1 MTEQSNKQPA
11 HGQPA
16 HGQAA
21 NRRQANPGSDGC
33 SYYSKGLCKSCTLLH
48 LPYATQVAQKQSKLE
63 ALLGELGS
71 IALLPMVS
79 STKDY
84 GSRNKAKLAVGGTTA
99 APQLGFPNRE
109 GVITP
114 VLDCP
119 LHLPMLNELAA
130 ICLREISAQ
139 GISPYDVR
147 RRSGE
152 LKYLLLRGSEST
164 GELMLR
170 VVLRSELQAERA
182 RDLCASLQKQI
193 PELKVTSLNFQPH
206 PKAIVEG
213 EREEILSENRR
224 LRDTLGAIPLL
235 YSPQSFSQVTSN
247 VAEKLYATAATWM
260 RESNSRRLLDLY
272 CGVGAFSLFAA
283 KHLERGHGIE
293 LSSSAIGDAQEAA
306 KLNSFTHLS
315 FEALDVD
322 AFLRKGASLRGTYD
336 TVVVNPP
343 RRGLS
348 PATIAALK
356 AMEPKTVIYSSCN
369 AESLVRDLRV
379 LSSTFSL
386 SRVQP
391 FDMFPMTEHF
401 ETLVELA
408 LKS

>member
-1 MTEQSNKQPA
+1 M
-11 HGQPA
+11 
-16 HGQAA
+16 
-21 NRRQANPGSDGC
+21 
-33 SYYSKGLCKSCTLLH
+33 
-48 LPYATQVAQKQSKLE
+48 ATSA
-63 ALLGELGS
+63 
-71 IALLPMVS
+71 
-79 STKDY
+79 KDY
-84 GSRNKAKLAVGGTTA
+84 GSRNKAKLAVGGTSA
-99 APQLGFPNRE
+99 SPLLGFPNRE
-109 GVITP
+109 GVVIP
-114 VLDCP
+114 VLECP
-119 LHLPMLNELAA
+119 LHLPILNELAA
-130 ICLREISAQ
+130 MCLKGISAHH
-139 GISPYDVR
+139 IPPYDVQ

-152 LKYLLLRGSEST
+152 IKYVLLRGSEST
-164 GELMLR
+164 GEVMLR
-170 VVLRSELQAERA
+170 LVLRSTLHADRA
-182 RDLCASLQKQI
+182 RAFCASLQSHV
-193 PELKVTSLNFQPH
+193 PNLKVTSLNFQPH

-213 EREEILSENRR
+213 EREEILSEALR
-224 LRDTLGAIPLL
+224 LTETLGGVHLL

-247 VAEKLYATAATWM
+247 VAEKLYCTAAAWI
-260 RESNSRRLLDLY
+260 RESGSRRLLDLF

-283 KHLERGHGIE
+283 AHLESGHGVE

-336 TVVVNPP
+336 AVVVNPP

-379 LSSTFSL
+379 LSSSFSL